1 MEVVINITGYW
12 KIWGKYHVHWYLRFI
27 KNFITCF
34 KNKQTCKI
42 LNNQVEMVYYMHE
55 VNQIHER
62 DLQSS
67 KASNSLKMV
76 RIPLPDDKLQRIQ
89 PYTDLRVSW
98 FCRNNAI

>member
-1 MEVVINITGYW
+1 MN
-12 KIWGKYHVHWYLRFI
+12 YL
-27 KNFITCF
+27 
-34 KNKQTCKI
+34 
-42 LNNQVEMVYYMHE
+42 VEIVYYMYE

-89 PYTDLRVSW
+89 PYTELRVS
-98 FCRNNAI
+98 

>member
-42 LNNQVEMVYYMHE
+42 LNYLVEMVYYMYE
-55 VNQIHER
+55 V
-62 DLQSS
+62 
-67 KASNSLKMV
+67 KSNSWK
-76 RIPLPDDKLQRIQ
+76 R
-89 PYTDLRVSW
+89 
-98 FCRNNAI
+98 FAIIKGIEFFKNGKNSSSGR